1 MIRFLVRI
9 GALALLGWML
19 GFVAFVVF
27 LPPAADI
34 QIKTDAIVVPT
45 GGVGR
50 TVRGAEV
57 LRRGSAKRMFISG
70 VAETTRGRE
79 IAAENDLDPRL
90 FACCVDLGREA
101 SDTRSNAEETVA
113 WLRARKAKSVRL
125 VTTDWHMPRAR
136 FELDQ
141 VVGTDIRIID
151 DAVDSEADFSVLMR
165 EYNKYLLRR
174 AAVLAGW

>member
-1 MIRFLVRI
+1 MIRLVVRLA
-9 GALALLGWML
+9 ALALLFWML
-19 GFVAFVVF
+19 GFVVF
-27 LPPAADI
+27 AVSLPRAADAKL
-34 QIKTDAIVVPT
+34 KTDVIVVPT

-50 TVRGAEV
+50 TVRGAEI
-57 LRRGSAKRMFISG
+57 LKAGGAARMFISG
-70 VAETTRGRE
+70 VAATTRGRE
-79 IAAENDLDPRL
+79 IAAENRLDPRL

-101 SDTRSNAEETVA
+101 SDTRSNAEETAA

-141 VVGTDIRIID
+141 VVGPDIRIID
-151 DAVDSEADFSVLMR
+151 DAVDSQPDFSVLMR

-174 AAVLAGW
+174 VAVAVGL

>member
-1 MIRFLVRI
+1 VTRFAIRL
-9 GALALLGWML
+9 GALALLVWML

-27 LPPAADI
+27 LPRAADPKL
-34 QIKTDAIVVPT
+34 KTDVIVVPT

-50 TVRGAEV
+50 TVRGAQILSGGGAE
-57 LRRGSAKRMFISG
+57 RMFISG
-70 VAETTRGRE
+70 VAATTKGRE
-79 IAAENDLDPRL
+79 IAAENSLDPKL

-101 SDTRSNAEETVA
+101 SDTRSNAEETAA
-113 WLRARKAKSVRL
+113 WLKARKAKSVRL

-141 VVGTDIRIID
+141 VVPTDIRIVD
-151 DAVDSEADFSVLMR
+151 DAVDSQADFSVLMR

-174 AAVLAGW
+174 VAVPAGW

>member
-1 MIRFLVRI
+1 MIRFIVRFA
-9 GALALLGWML
+9 ALGLLAWML

-27 LPPAADI
+27 LPRAADAKL
-34 QIKTDAIVVPT
+34 KTDVIVVPT
-45 GGVGR
+45 GGAGR
-50 TVRGAEV
+50 TIRGAQI
-57 LRRGSAKRMFISG
+57 LKAGSAKRMFISG
-70 VAETTRGRE
+70 VATTTRGRE
-79 IAAENDLDPRL
+79 IAAENRLDPKL

-101 SDTRSNAEETVA
+101 SDTRSNAEETAA

-141 VVGTDIRIID
+141 VVGSDVRIVD
-151 DAVDSEADFSVLMR
+151 DGVDSEADFSVLMR

-174 AAVLAGW
+174 IAVLAGW

>member
-1 MIRFLVRI
+1 MS
-9 GALALLGWML
+9 
-19 GFVAFVVF
+19 
-27 LPPAADI
+27 P
-34 QIKTDAIVVPT
+34 
-45 GGVGR
+45 
-50 TVRGAEV
+50 
-57 LRRGSAKRMFISG
+57 
-70 VAETTRGRE
+70 TRGRE
-79 IAAENDLDPRL
+79 IAAENKLDPGL

-141 VVGTDIRIID
+141 VVGSDIRIID

-174 AAVLAGW
+174 VAVFAGW